1 MVSLDCVA
9 IVVSV
14 VLAFF
19 FGVAVLFRGVAA
31 FGVVAVRWLLPFT
44 ASV

>member
-1 MVSLDCVA
+1 MASLDCVA
-9 IVVSV
+9 IVVRV

-19 FGVAVLFRGVAA
+19 FDVDVLFGGVAA